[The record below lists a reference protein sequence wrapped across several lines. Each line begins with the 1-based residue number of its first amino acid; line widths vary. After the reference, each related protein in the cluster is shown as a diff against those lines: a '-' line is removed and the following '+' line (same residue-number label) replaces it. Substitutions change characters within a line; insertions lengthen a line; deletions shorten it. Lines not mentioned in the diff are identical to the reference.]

1 METRAHHIMIGM
13 FMLTMI
19 ASLFAF
25 IIWATKVDIETE
37 FRMFDIYFEESVAGL
52 SIGGDVNFRG
62 VNVGQVRK
70 ISLDPDDPGRVRV
83 TIRIAGDTPVRADSV
98 ASLEYQGIT
107 GLSYVQIAGGT
118 AGAEQLVA
126 ERGQQ
131 YPVIKSVPSQIQ
143 ELFSGAP
150 DLINQ
155 AIILAGRVSAFFDD
169 DNRIAI
175 ANILANSVKISGGL
189 ADRME
194 RIQHIIDNV
203 DETLTDLRGAARS
216 VNVLAN
222 SATGLVDH
230 DIKGLVADLR
240 LASQSIRSLS
250 QSLDR
255 AVQDNGKALA
265 AFSSNTLPELA
276 LFVQEARRMAS
287 VISRIAEQLERSP
300 SDFIFSGKKPEY
312 DAK

>member
-1 METRAHHIMIGM
+1 MIGM